1 MEKLFGS
8 SAKAHISLARLAQG
22 SSEFNKSS
30 NEEIAGIINAWE
42 QHGRKNASGRKNNH
56 R

>member
-22 SSEFNKSS
+22 SKEFNGFSD
-30 NEEIAGIINAWE
+30 EEIADIINAWE
-42 QHGRKNASGRKNNH
+42 QHVCENASGRKNDH